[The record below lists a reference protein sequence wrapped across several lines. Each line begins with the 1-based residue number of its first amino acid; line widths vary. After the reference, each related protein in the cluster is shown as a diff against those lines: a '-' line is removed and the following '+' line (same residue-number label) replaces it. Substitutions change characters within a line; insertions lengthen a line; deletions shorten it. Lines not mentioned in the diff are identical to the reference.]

1 MPWYARLVRRRRR
14 FKDRFWR
21 QFNPDGAQNDGWP
34 EKTGNCGRNPGGVI
48 NRACPGSFS
57 FPGRGMLSFGMF
69 ESTQRKARREKR
81 IRENKADEPRVLTIR
96 TKHKALIN
104 VTIVNYSITTAVV
117 R

>member
-1 MPWYARLVRRRRR
+1 
-14 FKDRFWR
+14 
-21 QFNPDGAQNDGWP
+21 
-34 EKTGNCGRNPGGVI
+34 
-48 NRACPGSFS
+48 
-57 FPGRGMLSFGMF
+57 MLSLGMF

-81 IRENKADEPRVLTIR
+81 IRKNKADAPRVLTIR